1 MHGQMQI
8 KFSCVNFYRLWNA
21 HRPTRFLE
29 CTCIYSLHV
38 CVCVCGRASVHTCH
52 FQTPKFNHRWAPTSP
67 WQISTCVWDQCCCT
81 CGSSPWSHS
90 LCTITHH
97 LRPCLNHWLTDG
109 RISPDKK
116 SLSDWSPRLTWAPEG
131 PGLPSAAGPKRVH
144 LCWVCPP
151 DTLGQIPQYMDLCSH
166 HHCYV
171 YVCNLPITAS

>member
-67 WQISTCVWDQCCCT
+67 WQISSCVWDQCCCT

-116 SLSDWSPRLTWAPEG
+116 KLKWLITEAHLSTWGSRLAKRGGAQEGAPLLGLSTWHPGADSP
-131 PGLPSAAGPKRVH
+131 VH
-144 LCWVCPP
+144 GSV
-151 DTLGQIPQYMDLCSH
+151 
-166 HHCYV
+166 
-171 YVCNLPITAS
+171 